1 MNDAPAQTD
10 GAGDWRMERL
20 IDKLPTRIG
29 STVRYVRQPSAR
41 YLRVPV
47 GIGLTFGGLVGFLP
61 VAGFW
66 MLPLGLAVLADDVP
80 PLRSVRSRML
90 DWVERKRPHWLE
102 KR

>member
-10 GAGDWRMERL
+10 GDWRMERL

-47 GIGLTFGGLVGFLP
+47 GVALTFGGLVGFLP